1 MDRKNKGSRP
11 SGKANPTAGRG
22 LARPNRAEVPADE
35 AVQPRPRLA
44 PLVSFVVL
52 LAVAALLYTLAG
64 VLQGEFSVADDSAYI
79 VENGHFDR
87 PLNLVGLA
95 QIFNSIAKEEM
106 LHDYYRPIYVLVR
119 TIDYHLYGTSPFGY
133 HVTSLL
139 FYLLAVGSAYWILL
153 KLLPST
159 RAALVGALLFALH
172 PIHVEA
178 VAWVMAGGYTIAGA
192 LALLCFALYLS
203 RQTWASGLAF
213 AAAAL
218 ANPPAAVMPALV
230 VGHMWLFPAKE
241 AGERRRRWENLGL
254 MAAAAAGVVYLNFV
268 VFPQRY
274 ARAFFDS
281 AVAVRS
287 WLANFFATLRLLV
300 VPLGLRTPYE
310 GYIEKLGDPRWM
322 AGAASLLLMGA
333 GVLALRR
340 RSRAAAFGLFWV
352 LVGVLPTVTVWKNA
366 TGMADRYV
374 FIASFGLILAAVA
387 LLSARSDVGLLADRF
402 QAWVGKARTLLGV
415 AFLLFFAAVTW
426 QRVRAW
432 HDTETLF
439 ADTLAK
445 DPANIF
451 AARTL
456 ARYYSVTAS
465 TPEKAVPHLEKSIQL
480 AEERIAKLANPS
492 LVHFEQYNLAE
503 IRNELGIVNRE
514 SGQYEKA
521 VALHESAIAGIPNTG
536 PEGYR
541 TAEYYFQMGL
551 AYDKWADLRKKTG
564 DQPGFA
570 AALED
575 ALSCYRQSIERLP
588 ISSKSYQ
595 NAGLALLRLGRLPEA
610 ESTLDRAL
618 TLTPNNLEVI
628 GLLANVHMQAGNREK
643 AGALLDEAVQKAAR
657 RQGNG
662 PLMRELQRSKSKLA
676 AQPETPTSPSF
687 DGDAL
692 FVTLL
697 RQQKY
702 EEALRVALSLKKGQ
716 DSPDPSLLNN
726 IGLCYY
732 KLARYP
738 EAESAYLEAVK
749 LRPDYDTAMDNLSL
763 VYAKQNRFDLA
774 ISFAERALQL
784 KPGDP
789 GITRHLAAYRRQSG
803 AGEQDGAR

>member
-1 MDRKNKGSRP
+1 MSKKKLEAPPP
-11 SGKANPTAGRG
+11 SGMGSFFKRHIP
-22 LARPNRAEVPADE
+22 LA
-35 AVQPRPRLA
+35 
-44 PLVSFVVL
+44 VV
-52 LAVAALLYTLAG
+52 LAVAALFYCAAG
-64 VLQGEFSVADDSAYI
+64 VLSGEFSVADDSAYI
-79 VENGHFDR
+79 VEYGHFDR
-87 PLNLVGLA
+87 PLSLTGLA

-133 HVTSLL
+133 HATSLL

-153 KLLPST
+153 KLLLPT
-159 RAALVGALLFALH
+159 RAAFAGALLFALH

-192 LALLCFALYLS
+192 LALLSFALYLS
-203 RQTWASGLAF
+203 KQTWASGLVF

-230 VGHMWLFPAKE
+230 GGHMWLFPAQE
-241 AGERRRRWENLGL
+241 AGERRRRRGNLGL

-268 VFPQRY
+268 AFPQRY
-274 ARAFFDS
+274 ARVFFDS

-287 WLANFFATLRLLV
+287 WLANFFATLRLMV

-310 GYIEKLGDPRWM
+310 GYIENLGDPRWL
-322 AGAASLLLMGA
+322 AGAASLLLMGV
-333 GVLALRR
+333 GVLVLRR
-340 RSRAAAFGLFWV
+340 RSRVAAFGLLWF

-374 FIASFGLILAAVA
+374 FIASFGFILAAIA
-387 LLSARSDVGLLADRF
+387 ILSGQSDGGLLTDRF
-402 QAWVGKARTLLGV
+402 PARIGKARTVLGV
-415 AFLLFFAAVTW
+415 GFLVFFAAVTW

-451 AARTL
+451 AVRTL
-456 ARYYSVTAS
+456 GRYYSVTAS
-465 TPEKAVPHLEKSIQL
+465 TPEKAVPHLERSIQL

-492 LVHFEQYNLAE
+492 LLHFEQYNLAE
-503 IRNELGIVNRE
+503 LRNELGILERE
-514 SGQYEKA
+514 SGQYERA

-551 AYDKWADLRKKTG
+551 THDKWADLHKKTG
-564 DQPGFA
+564 DQPGFV
-570 AALED
+570 AALEK
-575 ALSCYRQSIERLP
+575 ALWCYRQSFERLP

-610 ESTLDRAL
+610 ESTLDKAL
-618 TLTPNNLEVI
+618 KLTPNNLAVI
-628 GLLANVHMQAGNREK
+628 GLLANVYMQAGKRDK
-643 AGALLDEAVQKAAR
+643 AGALLDQAMQKAER
-657 RQGNG
+657 RQGNAR
-662 PLMRELQRSKSKLA
+662 LMGELQRLKGKLA
-676 AQPETPTSPSF
+676 GEPETPTGPF
-687 DGDAL
+687 LDADAQ

-697 RQQKY
+697 SQQKY
-702 EEALRVALSLKKGQ
+702 DEALRVALSLRKGQ
-716 DSPDPSLLNN
+716 DSPYPSLLNN

-732 KLARYP
+732 KLAHYA
-738 EAESAYLEAVK
+738 EAEGAYLEAIK
-749 LRPDYDTAMDNLSL
+749 LRPNYDTAVDNLSL
-763 VYAKQNRFDLA
+763 VYAKQGRFELA

-789 GITRHLAAYRRQSG
+789 GFSRHLAAYRRQSG
-803 AGEQDGAR
+803 AGDPGVAK